1 MGLEKVTLK
10 KMKIGIT
17 GGIGSGKTFI
27 CNIIT
32 KMGFPVFYSD
42 LEAKWLME
50 NDEALITELKELIG
64 DEAYNKE
71 QKINKQIIANFIFK
85 NPNNRFKI
93 NDLVHPKVFDYF
105 NNWCLQYD
113 ATTLLFN
120 ESALLFETGS
130 YKRFDKTILITAP
143 FETRVSRIKSRDNLS
158 DVEIQNRIQSQ
169 LPDEEKIKLAD
180 YVINNTDDELLL
192 PKIASTIQQLI
203 L

>member
-1 MGLEKVTLK
+1 
-10 KMKIGIT
+10 MKIGIT
-17 GGIGSGKTFI
+17 GGIGSGKTYI
-27 CNIIT
+27 CKIIS

-42 LEAKWLME
+42 VEAKWLME
-50 NDEALITELKELIG
+50 NDESLIAELKELIG
-64 DEAYNKE
+64 DEAFTNE

-93 NDLVHPKVFDYF
+93 NDLVHPKVFDHF
-105 NNWCLQYD
+105 NKWCLQFD
-113 ATTLLFN
+113 TTTLLFN

-143 FETRVSRIKSRDNLS
+143 LETRVSRIKSRDNLS
-158 DVEIQNRIQSQ
+158 DLEIQNRIESQ
-169 LPDEEKIKLAD
+169 LNDTDKIKLAD

-192 PKIASTIQQLI
+192 PKIASIIHQLT